1 LPSEV
6 DSASRRVGRYGQAS
20 FVAVVANVAV
30 LNLPLWFFA
39 IWAWWGFLYL
49 VPFVVVDVLA
59 SVLLTFRPGAA
70 GQIGRGMLIGCVSV
84 LMSVAVLACALALH
98 RFLDPH

>member
-6 DSASRRVGRYGQAS
+6 GSASRPVSRHGQAG
-20 FVAVVANVAV
+20 FVAAVANVAV
-30 LNLPLWFFA
+30 LNLPLWFCA

-49 VPFVVVDVLA
+49 VPFLVVDMLA

-70 GQIGRGMLIGCVSV
+70 GQIGRGMLIGCLSV
-84 LMSVAVLACALALH
+84 LVSAAVLACALALH
-98 RFLDPH
+98 HLLDPH

>member
-6 DSASRRVGRYGQAS
+6 DSASTRVSRYGQAS

-39 IWAWWGFLYL
+39 FWAWWGFLYL
-49 VPFVVVDVLA
+49 VPLFVVDVLV

-84 LMSVAVLACALALH
+84 LVSAAN
-98 RFLDPH
+98 